1 MLDPFPKLW
10 LKNMGVENLTYDTW
24 EPILQ
29 GLGIRLVGS
38 WDEDYSPG
46 NDHISHLGTR
56 KIIDSIL
63 LFQRGFVRF
72 CRRVCF
78 FDEIPNAKR

>member
-1 MLDPFPKLW
+1 
-10 LKNMGVENLTYDTW
+10 MGVENLTYDTW

-38 WDEDYSPG
+38 FGSRKVNENEEYSKGKRSHIPPG
-46 NDHISHLGTR
+46 EKENHRLNIAFSKG
-56 KIIDSIL
+56 ICE
-63 LFQRGFVRF
+63 F

-78 FDEIPNAKR
+78 FDEIPNEKR